1 MQKFLASSAPWLLP
15 MPAFAGQ
22 VQTGSGVDFVRY
34 RTYEWLGPTVL
45 TGTGIAESHN
55 RQLERR
61 GFAEVAAGAD
71 LQIAIR
77 VLTESS
83 LPAFQKFPVKSR
95 N

>member
-22 VQTGSGVDFVRY
+22 VQSQTDSGVDFVRY
-34 RTYEWLGPTVL
+34 RTYEWLGR
-45 TGTGIAESHN
+45 S
-55 RQLERR
+55 
-61 GFAEVAAGAD
+61 FAEVAAGAD
-71 LQIAIR
+71 LQISIR